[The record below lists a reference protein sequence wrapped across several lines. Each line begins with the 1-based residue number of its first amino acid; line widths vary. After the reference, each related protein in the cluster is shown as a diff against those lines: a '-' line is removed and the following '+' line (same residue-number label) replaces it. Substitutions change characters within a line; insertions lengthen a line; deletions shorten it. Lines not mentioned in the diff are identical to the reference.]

1 MTIGLAATLT
11 KATLDTDFGN
21 VALALR
27 KVLGQLE
34 ELRHYCLITPDATLV
49 ALGYTAA
56 EVAII
61 KSAFADGDTLFQIAT
76 GAAPLAAATNLMA
89 NLDQLAGDLLVT
101 R

>member
-1 MTIGLAATLT
+1 MTIGLASNTT
-11 KATLDTDFGN
+11 KGSVDADIGQA
-21 VALALR
+21 ALALR
-27 KVLGQLE
+27 KAFAQIE

-49 ALGYTAA
+49 ALGYTQA

-61 KSAFADGDTLFQIAT
+61 KSAFADGDTLFQVAT
-76 GAAPLAAATNLMA
+76 GAASLPTPTNLLA